1 MRGTLTATEHTAPMR
16 MQVTKQKGKRSTS
29 PAATAADP
37 NPWELP
43 HNNRENAGYQR
54 TYLTLKDLRGEVF
67 SKMCFRNS
75 NFDGVLR
82 TVIKEKLWGTN
93 RDLIQADKKQ
103 KKTSG
108 PLVMNSEVKTENSR
122 LSSIQDLISQVSLT
136 TLVAWS
142 KDLPFCEIYKAL
154 ILY

>member
-1 MRGTLTATEHTAPMR
+1 VCL
-16 MQVTKQKGKRSTS
+16 K
-29 PAATAADP
+29 
-37 NPWELP
+37 
-43 HNNRENAGYQR
+43 NNI
-54 TYLTLKDLRGEVF
+54 
-67 SKMCFRNS
+67 
-75 NFDGVLR
+75 FDGVLR

-93 RDLIQADKKQ
+93 RDLIYADKKQ

-136 TLVAWS
+136 MLVAWS